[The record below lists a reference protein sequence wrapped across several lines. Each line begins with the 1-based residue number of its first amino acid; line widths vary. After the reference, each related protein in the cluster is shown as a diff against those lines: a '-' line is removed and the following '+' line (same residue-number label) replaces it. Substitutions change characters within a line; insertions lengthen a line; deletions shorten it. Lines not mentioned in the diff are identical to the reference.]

1 MKAKK
6 LPSIRLVFPILFFV
20 IGFVS
25 NISSQTTLVSWNFDD
40 EDRVA
45 DDGIT
50 ANLSKTILREDPFS
64 GAYSFYLGA
73 GGGKSLSTMGW
84 TEGADSKYW
93 MIEFST
99 IGYGSLTLSSKQY
112 SSNQAP
118 RDFKVQYSI
127 DNCSTWTDVP
137 NSSITVGT
145 DFTTGIISE
154 LQLPDECNNQASVFL
169 RWIMTSNTAV
179 AESLDLA
186 SGSNSRIDDI
196 VIASNM
202 NIGTSIV
209 SWNFEDEDRLADDGI
224 TANLSKLIL
233 REDSFSGT
241 YSFYTGAGG
250 GKSLST
256 MGWTDGANSKYWMI
270 EFSTIGYG
278 SLTFS
283 SKQYS
288 SNQAPRDF
296 KVQYSI
302 DNCSTWTDVPNSS
315 ITVGTDFTTGI
326 ISELQLPD
334 ECNNQ
339 ASVFLRW
346 IMTSNTAVAES
357 LDLASGSNS
366 RIDDIVIYSYSEVV
380 TISSEITED
389 KLFVSV
395 FPNPNNGSFS
405 INTNIINSKLK
416 IFNMLGE
423 MIDSRILNDQEY
435 YRIDLSSHPK
445 GMYFVKIYSG
455 EYIYTKKI
463 IVQ

>member
-196 VIASNM
+196 VI
-202 NIGTSIV
+202 
-209 SWNFEDEDRLADDGI
+209 
-224 TANLSKLIL
+224 
-233 REDSFSGT
+233 
-241 YSFYTGAGG
+241 
-250 GKSLST
+250 
-256 MGWTDGANSKYWMI
+256 
-270 EFSTIGYG
+270 
-278 SLTFS
+278 
-283 SKQYS
+283 
-288 SNQAPRDF
+288 
-296 KVQYSI
+296 
-302 DNCSTWTDVPNSS
+302 
-315 ITVGTDFTTGI
+315 
-326 ISELQLPD
+326 
-334 ECNNQ
+334 
-339 ASVFLRW
+339 
-346 IMTSNTAVAES
+346 
-357 LDLASGSNS
+357 
-366 RIDDIVIYSYSEVV
+366 YSYSEVV

-445 GMYFVKIYSG
+445 GMYFVKIYSK
-455 EYIYTKKI
+455 EKIFTEKI